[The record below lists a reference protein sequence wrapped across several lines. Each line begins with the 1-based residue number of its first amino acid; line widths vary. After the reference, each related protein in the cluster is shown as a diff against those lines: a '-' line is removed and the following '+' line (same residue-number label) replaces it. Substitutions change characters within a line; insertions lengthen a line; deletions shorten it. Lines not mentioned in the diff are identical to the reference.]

1 MRRVVPSSD
10 DDNNNENGGFN
21 QLLSARRDDNA
32 ILKAVEGLARAA
44 KTESNLSNLLLK
56 TDVDLA
62 TQIANEKKYWTDL
75 CGELMITDCQAEFI
89 VTPPTLPFS
98 SNYVS
103 QSLSRL
109 LLYTFDWIKS
119 SNNVFKL
126 LNTDVK
132 TVLLQRNWFELFAL
146 GMSQCSK
153 PLSLNNLLA
162 NLNLKFQGKMDE
174 RKNTLINEQ
183 LFYLQNFI
191 NECDQ
196 LKISTIEYAYLRL
209 ISLFDSDSLNLNYF
223 TQLQNQFDING
234 NHTEA
239 YLNAQKLLSCR
250 DQVKS
255 YRMLACRQL
264 RDHINSTQNRVK
276 LESGVGSKDG
286 GESPSGG
293 GTPKPSTEDESTPS
307 NKPMTMMDLMD
318 ESSGSCGADSER
330 FERLM
335 LRMASLKRINAS
347 LVEELFFRDVIGN
360 VQIDSIIPSIIGP
373 SSQNDPPSD
382 SATAVKDEDH

>member
-1 MRRVVPSSD
+1 M
-10 DDNNNENGGFN
+10 
-21 QLLSARRDDNA
+21 
-32 ILKAVEGLARAA
+32 
-44 KTESNLSNLLLK
+44 
-56 TDVDLA
+56 
-62 TQIANEKKYWTDL
+62 
-75 CGELMITDCQAEFI
+75 
-89 VTPPTLPFS
+89 
-98 SNYVS
+98 
-103 QSLSRL
+103 
-109 LLYTFDWIKS
+109 
-119 SNNVFKL
+119 
-126 LNTDVK
+126 
-132 TVLLQRNWFELFAL
+132 
-146 GMSQCSK
+146 
-153 PLSLNNLLA
+153 
-162 NLNLKFQGKMDE
+162 
-174 RKNTLINEQ
+174 
-183 LFYLQNFI
+183 
-191 NECDQ
+191 
-196 LKISTIEYAYLRL
+196 
-209 ISLFDSDSLNLNYF
+209 NYF

-335 LRMASLKRINAS
+335 LRLASLKRINAS

-373 SSQNDPPSD
+373 SSQNEPPSD
-382 SATAVKDEDH
+382 SATTVKDEDH